1 MAYMYSH
8 IVRTDVQTDRQTD
21 RQNKRSNF
29 ANIGRGASQ
38 ERTTKLS
45 YQSFSFIQLIE
56 LSKHQYKEFNLPEQ
70 LLAKHKLQGKKGMY
84 IAIAE

>member
-8 IVRTDVQTDRQTD
+8 IVRNRQTDRQTD

-29 ANIGRGASQ
+29 ANMGEEPAKNEQR
-38 ERTTKLS
+38 S
-45 YQSFSFIQLIE
+45 YHTNLFLFIQLIE